1 MPETMS
7 GTMFTIIDR
16 YIAKMFLGF
25 FIGGLIVFVTLF
37 VTVDFMSNMV
47 RYNAPTASIIEYYG
61 LFVPG
66 VLYQMMPVACLL
78 GTIFTLSSLGKSNEL
93 VALFSSGMSLARIS
107 MPILVLVVL
116 VSSVSFWL
124 NDRLLPVVNQRK
136 NYVYYVDIQK
146 KPGLYSTV
154 KTDKIWYRSGNV
166 LFNIKTLQAEK
177 LTAQGL
183 TMYYFDGGW
192 QLIQMITAQGVKLK
206 GDTWELEKGTVTLFP
221 KESSIPMTQNFDKKT
236 ITVGE
241 DVREIQK
248 SSQSTDT
255 LSVRELKRFITR
267 NKESGLDTLRYEVEY
282 HAKFAFAFAAFV
294 MSFLGIPFS
303 VSRQR
308 SGGTALNVG
317 ITLLLAFAYWAA
329 YSSGITL
336 GQHGVLPPIIAVW
349 LPNAIMVAL
358 SAVFLFRLK
367 R

>member
-1 MPETMS
+1 MI
-7 GTMFTIIDR
+7 TIIDR

-25 FIGGLIVFVTLF
+25 FIGGLVVFVTLF

-47 RYNAPTASIIEYYG
+47 QHNAPTSAVMEYYG

-66 VLYQMMPVACLL
+66 VMYQMMPVACLL
-78 GTIFTLSSLGKSNEL
+78 ATVFTLSTLSKNNEL
-93 VALFSSGMSLARIS
+93 VALFSSGMSLARVS

-116 VSSVSFWL
+116 ISSVSFWL
-124 NDRLLPVVNQRK
+124 NDRLLPIVNQRK
-136 NYVYYVDIQK
+136 NYIYYVEIEK

-166 LFNIKTLQAEK
+166 LFNIKTLQVEK
-177 LTAQGL
+177 SSAQGL
-183 TMYYFDGGW
+183 TMYYFDGSW
-192 QLIQMITAQGVKLK
+192 KLIQMITANEVHLK
-206 GDTWELEKGTVTLFP
+206 GETWELENGAVTLFP
-221 KESSIPMTQNFDKKT
+221 QDTSIPMTQSFAKKT
-236 ITVGE
+236 ITVGD
-241 DVREIQK
+241 DVRDIQK
-248 SSQSTDT
+248 SSQSTDA

-303 VSRQR
+303 VSKQR
-308 SGGTALNVG
+308 SGGAALNVG
-317 ITLLLAFAYWAA
+317 ITLVLAFGYWAA

-336 GQHGVLPPIIAVW
+336 GRHGAVPPAIAVW
-349 LPNAIMVAL
+349 LPNVFMVAL
-358 SAVFLFRLK
+358 SAIFLLRLK